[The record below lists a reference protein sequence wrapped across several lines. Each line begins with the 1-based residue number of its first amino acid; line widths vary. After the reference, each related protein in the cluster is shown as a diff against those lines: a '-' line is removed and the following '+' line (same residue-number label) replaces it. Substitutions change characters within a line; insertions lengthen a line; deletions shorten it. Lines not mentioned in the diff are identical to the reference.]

1 MEYNDMLYYVV
12 DRKTNILLF
21 NGHGNPFYSD
31 VLEAM
36 LIMQKA
42 HPEMDLEIIE
52 GSYALFDN

>member
-1 MEYNDMLYYVV
+1 MNDNIMYYLV
-12 DRKTNILLF
+12 DRNTNTLLL
-21 NGHGNPFYSD
+21 NGYGNPYYSE

-52 GSYALFDN
+52 GSYSLFEK

>member
-1 MEYNDMLYYVV
+1 MNHNDVLYYVV
-12 DRKTNILLF
+12 DRKTNVLLF
-21 NGHGNPFYSD
+21 DGRGNPFYSD

>member
-1 MEYNDMLYYVV
+1 MEYDVIYYVV
-12 DRKTNILLF
+12 DRKTNSLLF
-21 NGHGNPFYSD
+21 NGHGNPYYSD

-52 GSYALFDN
+52 GSYALF